1 VSERIEV
8 LVLDDEPIVC
18 ERLKDFLD
26 KKGVLT
32 ETFTDSQSA
41 LNRIKEKPF
50 DVIVTDLKMQGATG
64 MDVLMAVKRGGYKS
78 EVIIITGYGPFESL
92 REAEA
97 VGVFDYIAK
106 PFIMNDLYGRI
117 KKAAKKAKKGKT

>member
-1 VSERIEV
+1 MSDKTEV
-8 LVLDDEPIVC
+8 MILDDEPIVC
-18 ERLKDFLD
+18 ERLKTFLE

-32 ETFTDSQSA
+32 ETFTNSQNA
-41 LNRIKEKPF
+41 IERIKEKSF
-50 DVIVTDLKMQGATG
+50 DVIVTDLKMEGATG
-64 MDVLMAVKRGGYKS
+64 LDVLREVKRGDYNS

-106 PFIMNDLYGRI
+106 PFVMSDLYSRI
-117 KKAAKKAKKGKT
+117 KKAAKKAKKRKN